1 MKVKD
6 LIALLQ
12 EYNEDAEVVL
22 QGRMRGTYYRP
33 LVGVDEDSYRGSDIS
48 DSPAFLSHY
57 SSVDEMADDFC
68 FDGEEIEDFI
78 ESLKDIVV
86 LY

>member
-12 EYNEDAEVVL
+12 EYDEDAEVVL
-22 QGRMRGTYYRP
+22 QGDDTGNYYSPVRGA
-33 LVGVDEDSYRGSDIS
+33 VEDSYLGVDIS
-48 DSPAFLSHY
+48 GSTAFLSHY
-57 SSVDEMADDFC
+57 SDVDEMADDFC
-68 FDGEEIEDFI
+68 FSGEDIEEFI
-78 ESLKDIVV
+78 EFLKKIVV

>member
-12 EYNEDAEVVL
+12 EYDEDAEVML
-22 QGRMRGTYYRP
+22 QGRGGYYKRVRGAE
-33 LVGVDEDSYRGSDIS
+33 EDSYHGSDIS

-57 SSVDEMADDFC
+57 SSVDEMAYDFC

-78 ESLKDIVV
+78 ESLKDVVV